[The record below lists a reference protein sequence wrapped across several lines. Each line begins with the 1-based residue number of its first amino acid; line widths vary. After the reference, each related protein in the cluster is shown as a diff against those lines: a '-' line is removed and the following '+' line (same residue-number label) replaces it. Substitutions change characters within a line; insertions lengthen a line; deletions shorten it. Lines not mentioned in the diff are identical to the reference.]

1 MQNENTIKLRLIA
14 IQWLSYDGFP
24 ALPWLPGFVA
34 FHIHAKTNSSKNKV
48 SCETTKV

>member
-1 MQNENTIKLRLIA
+1 MV

-24 ALPWLPGFVA
+24 APRWLLGFMT

-48 SCETTKV
+48 